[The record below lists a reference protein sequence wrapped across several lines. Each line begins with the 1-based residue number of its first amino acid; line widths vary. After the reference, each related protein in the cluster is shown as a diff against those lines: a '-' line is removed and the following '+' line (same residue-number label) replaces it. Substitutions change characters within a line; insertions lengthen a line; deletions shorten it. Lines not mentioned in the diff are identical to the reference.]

1 MGDLRAWVGS
11 LYLSTNPLDMY
22 QCGAPVSKRTS
33 AVNDLTKN
41 LPITASGCSQV
52 NVVHLSPVERVRLL
66 PRASI
71 AISILAFRTF
81 IGIMSSLLTLKA
93 SDLAQVSLGWG

>member
-11 LYLSTNPLDMY
+11 LYLSKNPLDIY
-22 QCGAPVSKRTS
+22 ECDAPVSKRTS

-66 PRASI
+66 PRTSI
-71 AISILAFRTF
+71 ANLAFRTF
-81 IGIMSSLLTLKA
+81 IGIMSGLRTLIA
-93 SDLAQVSLGWG
+93 SDLAQDLLVWG